1 MWDPVTDKPRPGTLH
16 LALVN
21 AVHNGD
27 SEALAKLL
35 KAKKPGCTPADRNSA
50 GETPLM
56 LAAAADHAA
65 CIDALVDAGADVRER
80 DIHGRTAL
88 HVACRQGR
96 LAAADALL
104 RCGANPDTRDLSQFT
119 CLHIAAREGLD
130 KVCDLLC
137 RHNAVVDAPVAEQGW
152 TPLMLAANGGHAT
165 TCAVLLQHGADDT
178 KTVKSDT
185 SATRFTVH
193 QLIGLGRMTGG
204 GMDPELDE
212 EVKEVFRSRGEGVH
226 AGLRPGEEKPRVGG
240 WQLARSKDKL
250 DCCFEPDFL
259 FQSSL
264 QQELLH
270 SSRRARHLEEPSVI
284 VELSHELTH
293 ARRRAPTHARVVLLH
308 RLLVER
314 TVVHSRGCADADA
327 VRHCVKLQ
335 HDYGWRTARRRP
347 RRGGKNE

>member
-1 MWDPVTDKPRPGTLH
+1 VRLCVLRVLIYTSLSLFIIIINMWDPVTDKPRPGTLH

-226 AGLRPGEEKPRVGG
+226 AGLRPGEEK
-240 WQLARSKDKL
+240 QLDAS
-250 DCCFEPDFL
+250 
-259 FQSSL
+259 
-264 QQELLH
+264 
-270 SSRRARHLEEPSVI
+270 AA
-284 VELSHELTH
+284 
-293 ARRRAPTHARVVLLH
+293 ARRRVAA
-308 RLLVER
+308 
-314 TVVHSRGCADADA
+314 GA
-327 VRHCVKLQ
+327 K
-335 HDYGWRTARRRP
+335 
-347 RRGGKNE
+347 